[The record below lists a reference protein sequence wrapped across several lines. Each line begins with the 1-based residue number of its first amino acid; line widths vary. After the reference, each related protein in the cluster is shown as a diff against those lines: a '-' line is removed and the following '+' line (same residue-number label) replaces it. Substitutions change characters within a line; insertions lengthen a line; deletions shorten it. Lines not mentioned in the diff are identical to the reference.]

1 MTILPFLLFQLQYQ
15 PYLNAYLNLFINE
28 LGDYITDG
36 IKNAQYKLYL
46 IVVVEGQNK
55 LQDIKQNIKSKINDI
70 DQMLNDLNS
79 DENVLNKAD
88 DINKIIEINQLD
100 LVDVLSNILN
110 QHGVFYFY

>member
-1 MTILPFLLFQLQYQ
+1 M
-15 PYLNAYLNLFINE
+15 
-28 LGDYITDG
+28 
-36 IKNAQYKLYL
+36 
-46 IVVVEGQNK
+46 
-55 LQDIKQNIKSKINDI
+55 QDIKQNIKSKINDI

-110 QHGVFYFY
+110 